1 MNRNSNSYSRQAE
14 AKPGAQGVRPALQKR
29 SRESRDRL
37 FGAAR
42 QLLEQ
47 MDLDAISIA
56 DLAKKAG
63 SSVGAFYLRFE
74 NKDAFFRAMIADML
88 TTEEAALEVIYQ
100 GPSDGTI
107 IEAFVKKTIQSFRRN
122 TGVLRSA
129 LRKGMEDPSVWEPIR
144 QYGQTESDILVKK
157 LRAALGRRLGNDEE
171 LRIRFAAQVLY
182 GTLINALLHRPAPLL
197 LESDRLETELIR
209 VVRSTMSLKGI

>member
-1 MNRNSNSYSRQAE
+1 MNRNSNSYSRQA
-14 AKPGAQGVRPALQKR
+14 KPGTTPPGVRPALQKR

-37 FGAAR
+37 FGAGR

-47 MDLDAISIA
+47 MDLDAVSIA

-74 NKDAFFRAMIADML
+74 NKDAFFRAMISDILA
-88 TTEEAALEVIYQ
+88 TEQAALEAIYQ
-100 GPSDGTI
+100 GPSDGAI
-107 IEAFVKKTIQSFRRN
+107 IEAFVKKTIQSFRHN

-144 QYGQTESDILVKK
+144 QFGQTESDLLVKK
-157 LRAALGRRLGNDEE
+157 LRAALGRRLSNDEE

-197 LESDRLETELIR
+197 LESDRLEAELIR
-209 VVRSTMSLKGI
+209 VVRSTMWLKGI

>member
-1 MNRNSNSYSRQAE
+1 MNRNSNSHQRQAR
-14 AKPGAQGVRPALQKR
+14 AKPGPQGVRPALQKR

-37 FGAAR
+37 FGAGR

-88 TTEEAALEVIYQ
+88 AAEEAALEVIYQ

-107 IEAFVKKTIQSFRRN
+107 IEALVKKTIQSFRRN

-144 QYGQTESDILVKK
+144 QYGQTESDLLVKK
-157 LRAALGRRLGNDEE
+157 LRGALGRRLSNDEE

>member
-1 MNRNSNSYSRQAE
+1 MNRNSDSHSRQAE
-14 AKPGAQGVRPALQKR
+14 AQTGPQGVRPALQKR
-29 SRESRDRL
+29 SRETRDRL
-37 FGAAR
+37 FGAGR

-47 MDLDAISIA
+47 MDLDAVSIA
-56 DLAKKAG
+56 ELAKTAG

-74 NKDAFFRAMIADML
+74 NKDAFFHAMIADML
-88 TTEEAALEVIYQ
+88 ANEQAALDAIYR
-100 GPSDGTI
+100 GPSDGAI
-107 IEAFVKKTIQSFRRN
+107 IEAFVRKTIQSFRRN
-122 TGVLRSA
+122 AGLLRSA

-144 QYGQTESDILVKK
+144 QYGQAESDILVKK
-157 LRAALGRRLGNDEE
+157 LRAAIGRRLSNDEE

-197 LESDRLETELIR
+197 LESDRLEAELIR

>member
-1 MNRNSNSYSRQAE
+1 MNRNSDSYSRQARVE
-14 AKPGAQGVRPALQKR
+14 TGAPGVRPAMQKR
-29 SRESRDRL
+29 SRETRDRL
-37 FGAAR
+37 FGAGR

-88 TTEEAALEVIYQ
+88 ANEQAALEAIYQ
-100 GPSDGTI
+100 SANDGAI
-107 IEAFVKKTIQSFRRN
+107 IEAFVRKTIQSFRRN
-122 TGVLRSA
+122 AGLLRSA
-129 LRKGMEDPSVWEPIR
+129 LRKGMEDASVWEPIR
-144 QYGQTESDILVKK
+144 QYGQTESDIWVKT
-157 LRAALGRRLGNDEE
+157 LRAAVGRRLSNDEE

-209 VVRSTMSLKGI
+209 VVRSTVSLKGI

>member
-1 MNRNSNSYSRQAE
+1 MNRNSNSYSRQAG

-88 TTEEAALEVIYQ
+88 ATEEAALEVIYQ

-122 TGVLRSA
+122 TGLLRSA

-144 QYGQTESDILVKK
+144 QFGQTESDILVKK
-157 LRAALGRRLGNDEE
+157 LRAALGRRLSNDEE

-197 LESDRLETELIR
+197 LETDRLETELIR
-209 VVRSTMSLKGI
+209 VVRSTMSLKRI

>member
-1 MNRNSNSYSRQAE
+1 MNRNSNSYSRQTE
-14 AKPGAQGVRPALQKR
+14 AKSGPRGVRPALQKR

-37 FGAAR
+37 FGAGR

-74 NKDAFFRAMIADML
+74 NKDTFFRAMIDDML
-88 TTEEAALEVIYQ
+88 SSEQAALEAIHQDTREGSIV
-100 GPSDGTI
+100 
-107 IEAFVKKTIQSFRRN
+107 EAFVKKTIQSFRRN

-144 QYGQTESDILVKK
+144 QYWQTESDILVKK
-157 LRAALGRRLGNDEE
+157 LRTALARRLSIDEE